1 MQNIYDL
8 TLNELEEYFVSI
20 DEKPFRASQVYEGL
34 YKKRFNNFEKMTN
47 ISKELREKLSKEFSL
62 YKIKILIKQTGD
74 NVNKYLFELEDGNKI
89 ESVLMF
95 HNYGISIC
103 ISSQVGCN
111 MACAFCE
118 SGRLKKVRNLLAY
131 EMVEQLL
138 LIEED
143 INKRITHVVIMG
155 IGEPFDNYE
164 NVMKFIKII
173 NSNKGINIGSRHITV
188 STCGLIPEIRRFAK
202 EDGQVNLAISLH
214 APNNEI
220 RNKLMKINK
229 VYRVEDLIEEVKDYI
244 KKTNRRVTFE
254 YILLEGINDS
264 EKEARELVD
273 LLKGIN
279 CYVNLIPYNE
289 TDNIGFKR
297 TKEWKILKFYNIK
310 PEELHY
316 EKEKFAVTCGI
327 FGMEKIMDS
336 ISSGESPAKSVSKF
350 VHGIAYNAWN
360 FCKKPEKIYLSGGF
374 CENKCLVDS
383 LNNYCEVVPLGRFV
397 LCEGLIKE

>member
-1 MQNIYDL
+1 
-8 TLNELEEYFVSI
+8 
-20 DEKPFRASQVYEGL
+20 
-34 YKKRFNNFEKMTN
+34 MTN

-74 NVNKYLFELEDGNKI
+74 NVNKYLFELEDGSKI

-297 TKEWKILKFYNIK
+297 TKEWKILKFYDILKSNNISTTIR
-310 PEELHY
+310 
-316 EKEKFAVTCGI
+316 KEFGGKVSAACGQLR
-327 FGMEKIMDS
+327 
-336 ISSGESPAKSVSKF
+336 A
-350 VHGIAYNAWN
+350 
-360 FCKKPEKIYLSGGF
+360 
-374 CENKCLVDS
+374 
-383 LNNYCEVVPLGRFV
+383 NN
-397 LCEGLIKE
+397 